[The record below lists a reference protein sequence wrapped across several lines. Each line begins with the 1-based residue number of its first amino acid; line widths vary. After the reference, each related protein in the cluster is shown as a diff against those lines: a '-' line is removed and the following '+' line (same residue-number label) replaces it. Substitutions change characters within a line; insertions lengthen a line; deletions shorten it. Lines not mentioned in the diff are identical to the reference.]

1 MWSDSRGA
9 SCPPSLPFPARPRHS
24 AILVF
29 PQTCLLWGLH
39 ASFSSSWKFCKI
51 RIFDSFFSLALS
63 FNVTFSE
70 KASFYTLS
78 MSLHWLLVIALYYLY
93 IHLPIISLLLTIW
106 WSISIFVWHYI
117 GLMRFS
123 NYYFVYLYKF
133 ISSKQAQ
140 NPMVSNEN
148 FPLHSSVPSTLPPPP
163 PTLREALWLCE

>member
-1 MWSDSRGA
+1 MAFHTTYRKIQTPISLKSPMWSDSSGA

-39 ASFSSSWKFCKI
+39 ATLPLPESYSAKSVWLTPSFHW
-51 RIFDSFFSLALS
+51 ALS

-78 MSLHWLLVIALYYLY
+78 RSLHWLLVIALYYLY
-93 IHLPIISLLLTIW
+93 IHLPIISLLTIW
-106 WSISIFVWHYI
+106 WSVSIFVWHYI
-117 GLMRFS
+117 GLMYFS

-133 ISSKQAQ
+133 MSSKQAQ
-140 NPMVSNEN
+140 NPI
-148 FPLHSSVPSTLPPPP
+148 VPN
-163 PTLREALWLCE
+163 